1 MHSSRRTFVLAA
13 GSALAS
19 TRIWGANDRI
29 PVAVIGLG
37 GRGRDH
43 MNAYTKIPGAEIIA
57 LCDVNQAALERVR
70 RSYRKPITANSRK
83 AMPI

>member
-19 TRIWGANDRI
+19 TRVWGANDRI

-37 GRGRDH
+37 GRGRNH
-43 MNAYTKIPGAEIIA
+43 MSAYTKIPGAK
-57 LCDVNQAALERVR
+57 
-70 RSYRKPITANSRK
+70 SSRC
-83 AMPI
+83 AT